1 MDSGI
6 QASLIPPAGCIFRM
20 KRFQSPQ
27 FFAVLVSLGLF
38 AASILHPVRAWSQ
51 TGKPPITLDEFLNT
65 TDIAGARISPD
76 GTAAVIG
83 TESPDWKANTYR
95 HTLWLWTAQDGLRA
109 LTQAGSDEG
118 AEWSPDGKW
127 IAFLSDRP
135 VVGDPEDDDKDS
147 SGSAAD
153 GDAKRGPATRSQRSG
168 DDDDKTTRLW
178 LIPLSGGE
186 AQPLF
191 REKLDVH
198 AFAWSQDGKTI
209 YLSVTTPLT
218 HEQEDT
224 QKDDWKDVIRWREQ
238 ERGDLLLALPVAAS
252 LANTA
257 AQPMA
262 HPARDSAK
270 DADTA
275 KGAKK
280 GSGKSEDTS
289 LPLPAGS
296 QILSRSKLEIQE
308 IAPSPNGKSLAF
320 VTQSISHRMEN
331 PEDTEIFLAQAGGGD
346 TRQITH
352 NDALEAG
359 LRWSPDGRWLHFVV
373 HAAGGSLEGKY
384 RDVQGR
390 LYRLDPA
397 DGKQYPSAE
406 RLGSEFT
413 GSLEDFD
420 FLPNGDLIGLGLKGI
435 EQQIYLIQGDKAT
448 KLPGLAGTYA
458 GFSAPKTG
466 GALLVRFSSINHPA
480 QVFLAADALHP
491 NQLSALT
498 NLNPIFAERAQP
510 EWEPYSWKS
519 KDGSTVEGVLIFPP
533 GKKDAKHL
541 RMLTFIHGGPADAD
555 GNRFGAD
562 WYDWAAMAATDG
574 WLVFR
579 PNYRGSSGYGDDFM
593 LQIAPHLV
601 SKPGEDILSGVD
613 ALVKDGYADPD
624 KLAIGGYSYGGY
636 MTNWLI
642 TETTRFKVAV
652 TGAGAVEHAANWG
665 NDDVTWDDAWY
676 LSGKPWETPEIY
688 QSEAALFRM
697 NRVKTPTHIV
707 QGNSDVRVSYLE
719 GVTLE
724 RALQQLGIDH
734 SFLVFP
740 GEGHGLSRNP
750 WHGYIKLREELKW
763 LDKYVSK

>member
-1 MDSGI
+1 MKSFALNPLNVLAAALAFAATLI
-6 QASLIPPAGCIFRM
+6 FTPAQTQAQASKPA
-20 KRFQSPQ
+20 
-27 FFAVLVSLGLF
+27 
-38 AASILHPVRAWSQ
+38 
-51 TGKPPITLDEFLNT
+51 ITLDEFLNT

-95 HTLWLWTAQDGLRA
+95 HTLWLWTAKDGLRA
-109 LTQAGSDEG
+109 LTQSGSDED
-118 AEWSPDGKW
+118 AQWSPDGKW
-127 IAFLSDRP
+127 VTFLSDRP
-135 VVGDPEDDDKDS
+135 VAAGDGGAEKDS
-147 SGSAAD
+147 DS
-153 GDAKRGPATRSQRSG
+153 GDAKTGRSSAG
-168 DDDDKTTRLW
+168 DSDDDKTNRLW

-186 AQPLF
+186 AQPLY

-198 AFAWSQDGKTI
+198 AFAWSPDGKTI
-209 YLSVTTPLT
+209 YLSATAPLT
-218 HEQEDT
+218 HQQEDAR
-224 QKDDWKDVIRWREQ
+224 KEEWKDVIRWREQ

-252 LANTA
+252 LAGTA

-262 HPARDSAK
+262 HDPK
-270 DADTA
+270 DQENKAD
-275 KGAKK
+275 KD
-280 GSGKSEDTS
+280 KSKDDKV
-289 LPLPAGS
+289 PLPAAAKT
-296 QILSRSKLEIQE
+296 LTASKLEISE
-308 IAPSPNGKSLAF
+308 IAPSPNGNSVAF
-320 VTQSISHRMEN
+320 LTQSVSHRMEN
-331 PEDTEIFLAQAGGGD
+331 PADTEIFLVPAAGGE

-352 NDALEAG
+352 NEALEAG
-359 LRWSPDGRWLHFVV
+359 LRWSPDGLWLHFVV
-373 HAAGGSLEGKY
+373 HAASGNLEGKY

-397 DGKQYPSAE
+397 DGKIE
-406 RLGSEFT
+406 RLGAEFT

-420 FLPNGDLIGLGLKGI
+420 FLANGDLIGLGLKGI
-435 EQQIYLIQGDKAT
+435 EQQIYLIQREKAT
-448 KLPGLAGTYA
+448 KLPGLAGSYA
-458 GFSAPKTG
+458 GFSAPRSG
-466 GALLVRFSSINHPA
+466 SGLLVRFSSINRPA
-480 QVFLAADALHP
+480 QVYLAADARHP
-491 NQLSALT
+491 DQLTALT
-498 NLNPIFAERAQP
+498 QLNPIFAERAQP
-510 EWEPYSWKS
+510 EWEPYTWKS
-519 KDGSTVEGVLIFPP
+519 KDGTSVEGVLIFPS
-533 GKKDAKHL
+533 GQKDAKHL

-555 GNRFGAD
+555 GNRFEAD
-562 WYDWAAMAATDG
+562 WYDWSTLAATQG

-601 SKPGEDILSGVD
+601 SKPGEDILAGVD
-613 ALVKDGYADPD
+613 ALVRDGYADPD
-624 KLAIGGYSYGGY
+624 RLAVGGYSYGGY

-676 LSGKPWETPEIY
+676 LNGKPWETPELY

-707 QGNSDVRVSYLE
+707 QGSSDVRVSYLE

-740 GEGHGLSRNP
+740 GEGHGLSHNP

-763 LDKYVSK
+763 LDKYVPK

>member
-1 MDSGI
+1 MKSFALNPLNVLAAALAFAATLI
-6 QASLIPPAGCIFRM
+6 FTPAQTQAQASKPA
-20 KRFQSPQ
+20 
-27 FFAVLVSLGLF
+27 
-38 AASILHPVRAWSQ
+38 
-51 TGKPPITLDEFLNT
+51 ITLDEFLNT

-95 HTLWLWTAQDGLRA
+95 HTLWLWTAKDGLRA
-109 LTQAGSDEG
+109 LTQSGSDED
-118 AEWSPDGKW
+118 AQWSPDGKW
-127 IAFLSDRP
+127 VTFLSDRP
-135 VVGDPEDDDKDS
+135 VAAGDGGAEKDS
-147 SGSAAD
+147 DS
-153 GDAKRGPATRSQRSG
+153 GDAKTGRSSAG
-168 DDDDKTTRLW
+168 DSDDDKTTRLW

-186 AQPLF
+186 AQPLY

-198 AFAWSQDGKTI
+198 AFAWSADGKTI
-209 YLSVTTPLT
+209 YLSATAPLT
-218 HEQEDT
+218 HQQEDAR
-224 QKDDWKDVIRWREQ
+224 KEEWKDVIRWREQ

-252 LANTA
+252 LAGTA

-262 HPARDSAK
+262 HDPK
-270 DADTA
+270 DQENKAD
-275 KGAKK
+275 KD
-280 GSGKSEDTS
+280 KSKDDKV
-289 LPLPAGS
+289 PLPAAAKT
-296 QILSRSKLEIQE
+296 LTASKLEISE
-308 IAPSPNGKSLAF
+308 IAPSPNGNSVAF
-320 VTQSISHRMEN
+320 LTQSVSHRMEN
-331 PEDTEIFLAQAGGGD
+331 PADTEIFLVPAAGGE

-352 NDALEAG
+352 NEALEAG
-359 LRWSPDGRWLHFVV
+359 LRWSPDGLWLHFVV
-373 HAAGGSLEGKY
+373 HAASGNLEGKY

-397 DGKQYPSAE
+397 DGKIE
-406 RLGSEFT
+406 RLGAEFT

-420 FLPNGDLIGLGLKGI
+420 FLANGDLIGLGLKGI
-435 EQQIYLIQGDKAT
+435 EQQIYLIQREKAT
-448 KLPGLAGTYA
+448 KLPGLAGSYA
-458 GFSAPKTG
+458 GFSAPRSG
-466 GALLVRFSSINHPA
+466 SGLLVRFSSINRPA
-480 QVFLAADALHP
+480 QVYLAADARHP
-491 NQLSALT
+491 DQLTALT
-498 NLNPIFAERAQP
+498 QLNPIFAERAQP
-510 EWEPYSWKS
+510 EWEPYTWKS
-519 KDGSTVEGVLIFPP
+519 KDGTSVEGVLIFPS
-533 GKKDAKHL
+533 GQKDAKHL

-555 GNRFGAD
+555 GNRFEAD
-562 WYDWAAMAATDG
+562 WYDWSTLAATQG

-601 SKPGEDILSGVD
+601 SKPGEDILAGVD
-613 ALVKDGYADPD
+613 ALVRDGYADPD
-624 KLAIGGYSYGGY
+624 RLAVGGYSYGGY

-676 LSGKPWETPEIY
+676 LNGKPWETPELY

-707 QGNSDVRVSYLE
+707 QGSSDVRVSYLE

-740 GEGHGLSRNP
+740 GEGHGLSHNP

-763 LDKYVSK
+763 LDKYVPK

>member
-1 MDSGI
+1 MKSPAI
-6 QASLIPPAGCIFRM
+6 QPLSVLLGSLT
-20 KRFQSPQ
+20 
-27 FFAVLVSLGLF
+27 F
-38 AASILHPVRAWSQ
+38 AAASVFGPATAPAQSS
-51 TGKPPITLDEFLNT
+51 KPPVTLDEFLNT

-83 TESPDWKANTYR
+83 TESPDWKANTFR
-95 HTLWLWTAQDGLRA
+95 HTLWLWTAKDGLRP
-109 LTQAGSDEG
+109 LTQSGSDED
-118 AEWSPDGKW
+118 AQWSPDGKW

-135 VVGDPEDDDKDS
+135 VADGNGGAEKESDS
-147 SGSAAD
+147 
-153 GDAKRGPATRSQRSG
+153 GDAKAGRSRAGDSG
-168 DDDDKTTRLW
+168 DDKTTRLW
-178 LIPLSGGE
+178 LIPDSGGE
-186 AQPLF
+186 ARPLY

-198 AFAWSQDGKTI
+198 TFAWSADGRVI
-209 YLSVTTPLT
+209 YLSAAVPLT
-218 HEQEDT
+218 HEQEDAR
-224 QKDDWKDVIRWREQ
+224 KEEWKDVIRWREQ

-252 LANTA
+252 LAETA

-262 HPARDSAK
+262 HDPHDLKDQESKTGKDKAK
-270 DADTA
+270 DD
-275 KGAKK
+275 KQ
-280 GSGKSEDTS
+280 
-289 LPLPAGS
+289 PLPAAAKS
-296 QILSRSKLEIQE
+296 LTSSKLEISE
-308 IAPSPNGKSLAF
+308 IAPSPNGNSVAF
-320 VTQSISHRMEN
+320 LTQSVSHRMEN
-331 PEDTEIFLAQAGGGD
+331 PSDTEVFLVPASGGE
-346 TRQITH
+346 TQQITH
-352 NDALEAG
+352 NEALEAG
-359 LRWSPDGRWLHFVV
+359 LRWSPDSRWLHFVV
-373 HAAGGSLEGKY
+373 HAAGGNLEGKY

-390 LYRLDPA
+390 LYRLN
-397 DGKQYPSAE
+397 PSDRKIE
-406 RLGSEFT
+406 RLGAEFT
-413 GSLEDFD
+413 GSLEEFD
-420 FLPNGDLIGLGLKGI
+420 FLANGDLVGLGLMGI
-435 EQQIYLIQGDKAT
+435 EQQIYRIQGEKAT
-448 KLPGLAGTYA
+448 KLPGLAGSYA

-466 GALLVRFSSINHPA
+466 GALLVRFSSINHPG
-480 QVFLAADALHP
+480 QVYLAADALHP
-491 NQLSALT
+491 DQLTALT
-498 NLNPIFAERAQP
+498 QLNPIFAERAQP
-510 EWEPYSWKS
+510 EWEPYTWKS
-519 KDGSTVEGVLIFPP
+519 KDGTSVEGVLIFPP

-562 WYDWAAMAATDG
+562 WYDWATLAATEG

-601 SKPGEDILSGVD
+601 SKPGEDILAGVD

-624 KLAIGGYSYGGY
+624 RLAVGGYSYGGY

-676 LSGKPWETPEIY
+676 LNGKPWETPQIY

-707 QGNSDVRVSYLE
+707 QGSSDVRVSYLE

-734 SFLVFP
+734 RFLVFP
-740 GEGHGLSRNP
+740 GEGHGLSHNP

-763 LDKYVSK
+763 LDQYVAKSPGSQPMAGSAE